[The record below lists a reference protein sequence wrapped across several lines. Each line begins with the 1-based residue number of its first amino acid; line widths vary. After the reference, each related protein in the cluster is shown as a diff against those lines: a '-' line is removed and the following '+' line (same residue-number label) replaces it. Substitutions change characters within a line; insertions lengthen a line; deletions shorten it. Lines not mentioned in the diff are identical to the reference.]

1 MHKGAF
7 RDALCFRYGWRPP
20 LLPSSCACS
29 EPFTVEHALSCPR
42 GGLPSIRHNELRDI
56 TAKLLSEV
64 CHNVGIEPS
73 LQPVTGEQ
81 FSHLSA
87 NVENECH
94 VDVVAEGFWNQG
106 QQAYF
111 DVKVFNPLAKTF
123 SSTSLPQCYRRAELE
138 KKRKYEERI
147 REIEHGSFTP
157 LVFSCSGGMGPLAT
171 VIYKRIAGL
180 ISERSNQ
187 SYSMT
192 LYWLRC
198 KSSFSLL
205 QSAIIYN
212 LLERIHV
219 Y

>member
-1 MHKGAF
+1 MTALPLSEHGFVLHKGAF
-7 RDALCFRYGWRPP
+7 RDALCLRYGWRPP
-20 LLPSSCACS
+20 LLPSSCVCS

-56 TAKLLSEV
+56 TAGLLSEI

-81 FSHLSA
+81 FSYLSA
-87 NVENECH
+87 NVEDGSR

-106 QQAYF
+106 QQAFF
-111 DVKVFNPLAKTF
+111 DVKVFNPLAKTY

-157 LVFSCSGGMGPLAT
+157 LVFLCSGGMGPLH
-171 VIYKRIAGL
+171 GN
-180 ISERSNQ
+180 S
-187 SYSMT
+187 
-192 LYWLRC
+192 C
-198 KSSFSLL
+198 L
-205 QSAIIYN
+205 QAYCQFIFR
-212 LLERIHV
+212 EV
-219 Y
+219 